1 MDTDKLLPSQLLR
14 RQFPFRPTDGQL
26 RFFEQANDF
35 LIEEKGLERYR
46 DCFLLK
52 GYAGTGKTT
61 IISTLIKVLKNFGYK
76 SVLLAPTGRAAKVMS
91 GYSEKIALTIH
102 KKIYKQTADAFSG
115 TLTFQRQKNYHD
127 NTLFIVDEASMITD
141 DADFGSRSLLADLV
155 EFVFENPGNKLM
167 LVGDTAQLPPVGKD
181 LSPALDGDYLERTFY
196 MSVFQEELREVMRQ
210 DEQSGILFNATQ
222 LRNQLGAEAADIH
235 ITTRS
240 YRDVFKM
247 TGEKLEE
254 GLRYAYD
261 KYGTENSI
269 ILTRSNKSA
278 VQYNEYIRRVINFS
292 EDELDAG
299 DRLMVVR
306 NNYNILDEDSPA
318 GFIANGDFVELLKI
332 RKTQEM
338 HGFRFADVTL
348 RLTDYEKQPEFDAK
362 IFLDTL
368 HSPSASMSAEDNK
381 KLYESVQQDYFYIK
395 SKKDR
400 VEALRKDPY
409 LNALQVKFAYALTC
423 HKAQGGQWSAVFID
437 QGYLPE
443 EQINTEFV
451 RWLYTAITRA
461 TDEVFL
467 MNFHQQF
474 FK

>member
-26 RFFEQANDF
+26 RFFEKTNDF

-61 IISTLIKVLKNFGYK
+61 IISTLIKVLKHFGYK

-167 LVGDTAQLPPVGKD
+167 LVGDTAQLPPVGKE

-196 MSVFQEELREVMRQ
+196 MSVFQEELKEVMRQ

-269 ILTRSNKSA
+269 ILTRSNKAA

-443 EQINTEFV
+443 EQINAEFV

>member
-14 RQFPFRPTDGQL
+14 RQFPFRPTEGQL
-26 RFFEQANDF
+26 RFFEKTNDF

-115 TLTFQRQKNYHD
+115 TLSFQRQKNYHD

-167 LVGDTAQLPPVGKD
+167 LVGDTAQLPPVGKE

-196 MSVFQEELREVMRQ
+196 MSVFQEELKEVMRQ

-269 ILTRSNKSA
+269 ILTRSNKAA